1 MSNVPRKP
9 DQRSGKQHG
18 RLSLPHELR
27 GLSVECMLLHVAVGL
42 NRPEAAARTGED
54 IPDTVA
60 ALVSDASPELRA
72 KCREY
77 IMGHC
82 LAPHAKWQPE
92 PVQVNQETSEVTV
105 ADLEAVLASMAADG
119 DRAAVLAL
127 LAAKDPA
134 RYGPPA
140 RAAMTDPG
148 DGADTDVPEWTPR
161 VKRDG

>member
-42 NRPEAAARTGED
+42 NRPEAAARFGED
-54 IPDTVA
+54 VPDGVT
-60 ALVSDASPELRA
+60 ALVADATPELRA
-72 KCREY
+72 RCREY

-92 PVQVNQETSEVTV
+92 PIQAAPEASTEVTV
-105 ADLEAVLASMAADG
+105 ADLEAVLESMALDH

-134 RYGPPA
+134 RYGD
-140 RAAMTDPG
+140 RLRVTTDPAG
-148 DGADTDVPEWTPR
+148 LHVSVTKTIVDP
-161 VKRDG
+161 KR